1 MNDFTNKFPNE
12 LIKLDMLLDFDV
24 VENILDKNL
33 FKTNKIHLRISSLDI
48 MFNKNLDFRDNQN
61 IEEISFNIF
70 DSDDKYIL
78 YSYNKNPGITYLL
91 FLKYLNK
98 LIPKNVSKIRLPFV
112 ELNNISSEK
121 LKIIIDKL
129 NINNEDINNKEQ
141 IIKLIFEELS
151 QYKNIKISD
160 FFESASIETIKIY
173 NSIFKSNN
181 YIIINNL
188 KEINFLFD
196 LLNKKDLNVLN
207 KLISINNITNKLKL
221 TVNLN
226 KFFTNLTGYD
236 AINKIILQL
245 QLGKEAFTNLILPK
259 KLKAL
264 DIDYPSFRKN
274 KDIF

>member
-1 MNDFTNKFPNE
+1 M
-12 LIKLDMLLDFDV
+12 
-24 VENILDKNL
+24 
-33 FKTNKIHLRISSLDI
+33 
-48 MFNKNLDFRDNQN
+48 
-61 IEEISFNIF
+61 
-70 DSDDKYIL
+70 
-78 YSYNKNPGITYLL
+78 
-91 FLKYLNK
+91 
-98 LIPKNVSKIRLPFV
+98 
-112 ELNNISSEK
+112 
-121 LKIIIDKL
+121 KIIIDKL

-196 LLNKKDLNVLN
+196 LSNKKDLNVLN